1 MNTRTLAQRLHPCM
15 LLCIRLTTVNKLP
28 HLLTVYNFHENGSVN
43 TRVLPCLFW
52 GNVEGV
58 KWRRVRI
65 CEARCRS
72 FTVCYCVLVRP

>member
-15 LLCIRLTTVNKLP
+15 LLCIGLTPVNKLP

-58 KWRRVRI
+58 NWRRACLV
-65 CEARCRS
+65 
-72 FTVCYCVLVRP
+72 VVVLQCVIVFWLGLD